1 MKLLSIE
8 PTPSPNSMKLNVD
21 EKLPAGERHTY
32 TMEKKEKL
40 PPFVLKLLEIPGV
53 KSVFRT
59 ADFFAV
65 DRRPSADW
73 AGILAAVRELFGAAA
88 DAGGAGGGADALA
101 YSFGE
106 ARVLVQMYRGIPMQI
121 RVQSGG
127 QESRAALGSRFT
139 DAVNEAAGGTFIRER
154 RLAEF
159 GVRYGEPQE
168 ILDEVARE
176 LDAAYPDERLRELIA
191 AAQAAGEGAGAAEA
205 AGAAGGSASAGGAAG
220 SVGEGVAALGG
231 SRATTPAELEAALE
245 APDWQT
251 RYAAL
256 SRAKPDAELLP
267 LLARAARDPQVS
279 VRRLAV
285 VYLGDLRIPE
295 ALPPL
300 LAALK
305 DSSAAVRR
313 TAGDTLSDIGDPAA
327 GPAMA
332 EALGDVNKLVRWRAA
347 RFLYEAGDEGALE
360 ALERIAESE
369 SEFEVKL
376 QAEMAIARIRSGEE
390 AAGSVWQQM
399 TRMREQQQGSGDKTE
414 S

>member
-32 TMEKKEKL
+32 TMDKKDQL
-40 PPFVLKLLEIPGV
+40 PPFALKLLEIPGV

-88 DAGGAGGGADALA
+88 GAGGAGAGADALA

-127 QESRAALGSRFT
+127 QEARAALGQRFT

-168 ILDEVARE
+168 ILEEVARE

-191 AAQAAGEGAGAAEA
+191 AAQAAGGAGDAAA
-205 AGAAGGSASAGGAAG
+205 NA
-220 SVGEGVAALGG
+220 GEGEGG
-231 SRATTPAELEAALE
+231 PGGVRATTPDELAEALR

-267 LLARAARDPQVS
+267 LLAQAARDPQVS

-305 DSSAAVRR
+305 DTSAAVRR

-360 ALERIAESE
+360 ALERTAASE

-399 TRMREQQQGSGDKTE
+399 TRMREQRQGDDEASK
-414 S
+414 

>member
-32 TMEKKEKL
+32 TMDKKEQL

-53 KSVFRT
+53 KSAFRT

-73 AGILAAVRELFGAAA
+73 AGILAAVRELFGAAE
-88 DAGGAGGGADALA
+88 GGAAGAGADALA

-127 QESRAALGSRFT
+127 QESRAALGPRFA
-139 DAVNEAAGGTFIRER
+139 DAVNEAAAGTFIRER

-159 GVRYGEPQE
+159 GVRYGEPQD
-168 ILDEVARE
+168 ILEEVARE
-176 LDAAYPDERLRELIA
+176 LDASYPAERLRKLIA
-191 AAQAAGEGAGAAEA
+191 AAQAAGAGGAGDA
-205 AGAAGGSASAGGAAG
+205 AAGGDAG
-220 SVGEGVAALGG
+220 
-231 SRATTPAELEAALE
+231 RATTPDELAAALE

-267 LLARAARDPQVS
+267 LLAQAARDPQVS

-300 LAALK
+300 LTALK

-347 RFLYEAGDEGALE
+347 RFLYEAGDESALE
-360 ALERIAESE
+360 ALERTAEHE

-399 TRMREQQQGSGDKTE
+399 TRMREQRQTGSE
-414 S
+414 AQN

>member
-32 TMEKKEKL
+32 TMDKKEQL
-40 PPFVLKLLEIPGV
+40 PPFALKLLEIPGV

-73 AGILAAVRELFGAAA
+73 AGILAAVRELFGASA
-88 DAGGAGGGADALA
+88 DGAGAGAGDALA

-127 QESRAALGSRFT
+127 QESRAALGQRFT
-139 DAVNEAAGGTFIRER
+139 DAVNEAAAGTFIRER

-168 ILDEVARE
+168 ILEEVARE

-191 AAQAAGEGAGAAEA
+191 AAQSAGAGEGAAAED
-205 AGAAGGSASAGGAAG
+205 GSAGGAA
-220 SVGEGVAALGG
+220 A
-231 SRATTPAELEAALE
+231 SRATTPDELEAALG

-267 LLARAARDPQVS
+267 LLAQAARDPQVS

-332 EALGDVNKLVRWRAA
+332 EALGDANKLVRWRAA
-347 RFLYEAGDEGALE
+347 RFLYEAGDEAALE
-360 ALERIAESE
+360 ALERVTAAEP
-369 SEFEVKL
+369 EFEVKL
-376 QAEMAIARIRSGEE
+376 QAEIAIARIRSGEE

-399 TRMREQQQGSGDKTE
+399 TRMREQRQGEDEAPK
-414 S
+414 

>member
-21 EKLPAGERHTY
+21 EALPAGERHTY
-32 TMEKKEKL
+32 TMDKKDQL
-40 PPFVLKLLEIPGV
+40 PPFVAKLLEIPGV
-53 KSVFRT
+53 KSAFRT
-59 ADFFAV
+59 ADFFAL

-88 DAGGAGGGADALA
+88 DGGGAGAGDDALA

-127 QESRAALGSRFT
+127 QESRAALGQRFT
-139 DAVNEAAGGTFIRER
+139 DAVNEAAAGTFIRER

-168 ILDEVARE
+168 ILEEVARE

-191 AAQAAGEGAGAAEA
+191 AAQTAGAGEGAAAPDAPE
-205 AGAAGGSASAGGAAG
+205 GGAA
-220 SVGEGVAALGG
+220 A
-231 SRATTPAELEAALE
+231 SRATTPEELEAALG

-267 LLARAARDPQVS
+267 LLAQAARDPQVS

-332 EALGDVNKLVRWRAA
+332 EALGDANKLVRWRAA
-347 RFLYEAGDEGALE
+347 RFLYEAGDESALD
-360 ALERIAESE
+360 ALERLAAAEP
-369 SEFEVKL
+369 EFEVKL
-376 QAEMAIARIRSGEE
+376 QAEIAIARIRSGEE

-399 TRMREQQQGSGDKTE
+399 TRMREQRQSEDEAQ
-414 S
+414 